1 MIVEDFD
8 LFFKNFYN
16 INMKKENKNIWDEL
30 LWRGLINQTTD
41 EKELKKRLE
50 KPIVLYCGFDVTA
63 DSLHVGHLLP
73 IITLKRFAQWHHLAI
88 PLLGNGTS
96 LIGDP
101 SGKNTERQ
109 LNPEEKINKWSTAL
123 KKQLEQLFAE
133 EITNKKAIILKNK
146 DWLEKLTMLSFIRE
160 VGKYFSIGYMIAKE
174 SVKNRLET
182 GISFTEFSYM
192 LLQAYDFF
200 WLNKNYNCELQI
212 GGSDQWGNLTAGID
226 LIAKKSNKIA
236 YGITLPLLL
245 KSDGKKFGK
254 TEGGTIWL
262 DSQKTS
268 PYQFYQFFINTDD
281 KDVIKLLKQLT
292 FLSQSEIDELEKV
305 TQKNPEQ
312 RQAQKALAEELT
324 KFIHGEKAL
333 KKVQKITKALF
344 SNDFKSLNANEIK
357 EALSDVP
364 SYIIF
369 NKKELNIIDL
379 LTEAGISSSK
389 RQAKEDILNRAISL
403 NGKIISDINYLVTK
417 KDCLI
422 ENILI
427 FRRGKKNYFLIYW
440 Q

>member
-1 MIVEDFD
+1 
-8 LFFKNFYN
+8 
-16 INMKKENKNIWDEL
+16 MKKENKNIWDEL

-50 KPIVLYCGFDVTA
+50 KPTTLYCGFDVTA
-63 DSLHVGHLLP
+63 DSLHIGHLLP
-73 IITLKRFAQWHHLAI
+73 IITLKRFAQYNHQVI

-109 LNPEEKINKWSTAL
+109 LNSEEKINKWSIAL
-123 KKQLEQLFAE
+123 NKQLEQLFAE

-160 VGKYFSIGYMIAKE
+160 VGKYFSVGYMIAKE

-226 LIAKKSNKIA
+226 LIAKKSNKVA
-236 YGITLPLLL
+236 CGITVPLLL

-254 TEGGTIWL
+254 TEGGTVWF

-281 KDVIKLLKQLT
+281 RDVIKLLKQLT
-292 FLSQSEIDELEKV
+292 FLSQREINELEKI

-312 RQAQKALAEELT
+312 RQAQKTLAEELT

-333 KKVQKITKALF
+333 KKVQKITQALF

-364 SYIIF
+364 SYVIF

-389 RQAKEDILNRAISL
+389 RQAKEDVLNRAISL

-427 FRRGKKNYFLIYW
+427 FKRGKKNHFLIYW

>member
-1 MIVEDFD
+1 
-8 LFFKNFYN
+8 
-16 INMKKENKNIWDEL
+16 
-30 LWRGLINQTTD
+30 
-41 EKELKKRLE
+41 
-50 KPIVLYCGFDVTA
+50 
-63 DSLHVGHLLP
+63 
-73 IITLKRFAQWHHLAI
+73 
-88 PLLGNGTS
+88 
-96 LIGDP
+96 
-101 SGKNTERQ
+101 
-109 LNPEEKINKWSTAL
+109 
-123 KKQLEQLFAE
+123 
-133 EITNKKAIILKNK
+133 
-146 DWLEKLTMLSFIRE
+146 
-160 VGKYFSIGYMIAKE
+160 
-174 SVKNRLET
+174 
-182 GISFTEFSYM
+182 
-192 LLQAYDFF
+192 LQAYDFF

-226 LIAKKSNKIA
+226 LIAKKSNKVA
-236 YGITLPLLL
+236 YGITVPLLL
-245 KSDGKKFGK
+245 KSDGTKFGK
-254 TEGGTIWL
+254 TEGGAIWL

-292 FLSQSEIDELEKV
+292 FLSQLEINELEKI

-312 RQAQKALAEELT
+312 RQAQKTLAEELT

-333 KKVQKITKALF
+333 RKVQKITKALF

-364 SYIIF
+364 SYIIS

-389 RQAKEDILNRAISL
+389 RQAKEDVLNRAISL
-403 NGKIISDINYLVTK
+403 NGKTISDINYLVTK

-427 FRRGKKNYFLIYW
+427 FKRGKKNHFLIYW

>member
-1 MIVEDFD
+1 
-8 LFFKNFYN
+8 
-16 INMKKENKNIWDEL
+16 MKKENKNILDEL

-63 DSLHVGHLLP
+63 DSFHVGHLLP
-73 IITLKRFAQWHHLAI
+73 IVTLKRFAQYNHQAI
-88 PLLGNGTS
+88 SLLGNGTS

-109 LNPEEKINKWSTAL
+109 LNSEEKVNKWSIAL
-123 KKQLEQLFAE
+123 NKQLEQLFAE

-160 VGKYFSIGYMIAKE
+160 IGKYFSVGYMMAKE
-174 SVKNRLET
+174 SVKTRLET

-226 LIAKKSNKIA
+226 LIAKKSNKVA
-236 YGITLPLLL
+236 YGITVPLLL
-245 KSDGKKFGK
+245 KSDGTKFGK
-254 TEGGTIWL
+254 TEGGAIWL

-292 FLSQSEIDELEKV
+292 FLSQLEINELEKI

-312 RQAQKALAEELT
+312 RQAQKTLAEELT

-333 KKVQKITKALF
+333 RKVQKITKALF

-364 SYIIF
+364 SYIIS

-389 RQAKEDILNRAISL
+389 RQAKEDVLNRAISL
-403 NGKIISDINYLVTK
+403 NGKTISDINYLVTK

-427 FRRGKKNYFLIYW
+427 FKRGKKNHFLIYW

>member
-1 MIVEDFD
+1 
-8 LFFKNFYN
+8 
-16 INMKKENKNIWDEL
+16 
-30 LWRGLINQTTD
+30 
-41 EKELKKRLE
+41 
-50 KPIVLYCGFDVTA
+50 
-63 DSLHVGHLLP
+63 
-73 IITLKRFAQWHHLAI
+73 
-88 PLLGNGTS
+88 LGNGTS

-109 LNPEEKINKWSTAL
+109 LNSEEKVNKWSIAL
-123 KKQLEQLFAE
+123 NKQLEQLFAE

-160 VGKYFSIGYMIAKE
+160 IGKYFSVGYMMAKE
-174 SVKNRLET
+174 SVKTRLET

-226 LIAKKSNKIA
+226 LIAKKSNKVA
-236 YGITLPLLL
+236 YGITVPLLL
-245 KSDGKKFGK
+245 KSDGTKFGK
-254 TEGGTIWL
+254 TEGGAIWL

-292 FLSQSEIDELEKV
+292 FLSQLEINELEKI

-312 RQAQKALAEELT
+312 RQAQKTLAEELT

-333 KKVQKITKALF
+333 RKVQKITKALF

-364 SYIIF
+364 SYIIS

-389 RQAKEDILNRAISL
+389 RQAKEDVLNRAISL
-403 NGKIISDINYLVTK
+403 NGKTISDINYLVTK

-427 FRRGKKNYFLIYW
+427 FKRGKKNHFLIYW